1 MNQGVRAMLRAA
13 VADPANQRFVLLSE
27 SCAPL
32 HHPAVVHQQLT
43 HESLSRVDACGKGNV
58 MWERWTWRLEAA
70 GVPATAWRKG
80 AQWTSLTRDHA
91 QLIVEDTAIASAF
104 ARHCTYG
111 EDADTGGW
119 RACVPDESYVPTLL
133 AVHGRDNETDCRGG
147 LTAVDWARKEGTG
160 AHPHRFAAAEVD
172 ASLIRRLRRQDEPF
186 VLCDADSALDL
197 ALRSYR
203 GVDDIPAT
211 AADWAR
217 VGPYPAIRG
226 VGHQCPL
233 LARKFGEDTTAA
245 LEAALS
251 APGVGVLGAP
261 APAGDP
267 TVPRSD
273 ERELEWSRQ
282 DPTWGKSRRTAP

>member
-1 MNQGVRAMLRAA
+1 MNEGVRAMLRAA

-32 HHPAVVHQQLT
+32 HHPAVLHQQLT
-43 HESLSRVDACGKGNV
+43 HETLSRVDACGRGNV

-80 AQWTSLTRDHA
+80 SQWTALTRDHA
-91 QLIVEDTAIASAF
+91 QLIVDDTAIAAAF

-160 AHPHRFAAAEVD
+160 AHPHRFAAGEVD
-172 ASLIRRLRRQDEPF
+172 AALVRRLRRQDEPF
-186 VLCDADSALDL
+186 VLCDADGALDL
-197 ALRSYR
+197 ALRSYV
-203 GVDDIPAT
+203 GVDDVPAS
-211 AADWAR
+211 
-217 VGPYPAIRG
+217 
-226 VGHQCPL
+226 
-233 LARKFGEDTTAA
+233 AA
-245 LEAALS
+245 LHRPSSKRRAERPSQRPNHPTTRRAATGPQRAAVGDRG
-251 APGVGVLGAP
+251 APGTRAC
-261 APAGDP
+261 
-267 TVPRSD
+267 RSD
-273 ERELEWSRQ
+273 RCRASR
-282 DPTWGKSRRTAP
+282 T